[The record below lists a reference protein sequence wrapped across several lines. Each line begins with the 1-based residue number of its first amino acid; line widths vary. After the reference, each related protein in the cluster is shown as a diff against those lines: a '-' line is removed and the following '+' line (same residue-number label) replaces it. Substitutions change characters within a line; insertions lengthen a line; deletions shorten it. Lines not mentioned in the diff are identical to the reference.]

1 MTSKLNENRRKGL
14 ESVRKFLAAAV
25 AAASMFGL
33 SGCSALSAPTLE
45 SDLASIK
52 PACEQYTTGDA
63 ASKIT
68 AKTVAGAAPVI
79 NIPAGI
85 SSEKIETNILSEG
98 KGIKFTGNQLVT
110 LEYIG
115 LNGSTNKAFQTSKF
129 DGSDAASEYIKAGQQ
144 LDFCHALS
152 GVKEGSLV
160 AVYVPPMI
168 AHNGKGIAELKVGPS
183 DSIVFIFKLVKV
195 YLSKAIGSEQPQRAG
210 FPSVVRAVSGQPGV
224 TFLKSDA
231 PTSQKTSVL
240 IQGHGDAL
248 KLGQTITVHYT
259 GFVWSTKVKFDSS
272 WDNGQPAQFKL
283 DSASLIPGFVD
294 SLKGQKIGSQII
306 TVIPPE
312 KAYGAQEQQ
321 LIPANSTLVFV
332 IDILGATDAK

>member
-1 MTSKLNENRRKGL
+1 M
-14 ESVRKFLAAAV
+14 RKFLAAA
-25 AAASMFGL
+25 AAAISLFGL
-33 SGCSALSAPTLE
+33 SGCSALSSPTLE
-45 SDLASIK
+45 SDVAGIK
-52 PACEQYTTGDA
+52 PACEEFTTGDA

-68 AKTVAGAAPVI
+68 VTPVAGSAPMV
-79 NIPAGI
+79 NIPSGI
-85 SSEKIETNILSEG
+85 SSDKIETKVASEG

-115 LNGSTNKAFQTSKF
+115 LNAGTNKAFQTSKF
-129 DGSDAASEYIKAGQQ
+129 DGSDMASEYIKAGSQ

-152 GVKEGSLV
+152 GVREGSTV
-160 AVYVPPMI
+160 AVFIPASI
-168 AHNGKGIAELKVGPS
+168 AHNGKGITELGVGPK
-183 DSIVFIFKLVKV
+183 DSIVFVFKLVKV
-195 YLSKAIGSEQPQRAG
+195 YLPRALGSEQPQQAG

-224 TFLKSDA
+224 TFLKTDA
-231 PTSQKTSVL
+231 PTTQKTSVL
-240 IQGHGDAL
+240 IQGHGELL
-248 KLGQTITVHYT
+248 KLGQAITVHYT

-294 SLKGQKIGSQII
+294 ALKGQRVGSQII
-306 TVIPPE
+306 TIIPPD

-321 LIPANSTLVFV
+321 QIPANSTLIFV